1 MSKVKDIDD
10 IRRFFM
16 VTAPDKQNNRDTS
29 KITRGKFYRLFVI
42 GKKSLPEIRK
52 SEARASERYWA
63 RVGGIFEDQNDLTKE
78 LFSDELERMML
89 HDQ

>member
-1 MSKVKDIDD
+1 
-10 IRRFFM
+10 M

-29 KITRGKFYRLFVI
+29 KNTRGKFYRLFVI

-52 SEARASERYWA
+52 SEARAYERFWA